1 MIGEVILP
9 RKKWSNKMSEKTST
23 KTKKSVKTTEEIF
36 INFLE
41 TFQKADEEKRNLILQ
56 QLTQGKSPE
65 EIKNLTKA
73 LKTLKKAL
81 KEKRCEVQ
89 DNEKL

>member
-1 MIGEVILP
+1 
-9 RKKWSNKMSEKTST
+9 MSEKTST

-41 TFQKADEEKRNLILQ
+41 TFQKADKEERDMILQ
-56 QLTQGKSPE
+56 NLLQGKNPE
-65 EIKNLTKA
+65 EIKNITKA
-73 LKTLKKAL
+73 LKTLRKAL

>member
-1 MIGEVILP
+1 
-9 RKKWSNKMSEKTST
+9 MSEKTST

-41 TFQKADEEKRNLILQ
+41 TFQKADKEERDMILQ
-56 QLTQGKSPE
+56 NLLQGKNPE

>member
-1 MIGEVILP
+1 
-9 RKKWSNKMSEKTST
+9 MSEKTST

-41 TFQKADEEKRNLILQ
+41 TFQKADKEERDMILQ
-56 QLTQGKSPE
+56 NLLQGKNPE
-65 EIKNLTKA
+65 EIKNITKA
-73 LKTLKKAL
+73 LKTLRKAL
-81 KEKRCEVQ
+81 KEKRCEIQ

>member
-1 MIGEVILP
+1 
-9 RKKWSNKMSEKTST
+9 MSEKTST

-41 TFQKADEEKRNLILQ
+41 TFQKEDKEERDMILQ
-56 QLTQGKSPE
+56 NLLQGKNPE
-65 EIKNLTKA
+65 EIKNITKA
-73 LKTLKKAL
+73 LKTLRKAL

>member
-1 MIGEVILP
+1 
-9 RKKWSNKMSEKTST
+9 MSEKTST

-41 TFQKADEEKRNLILQ
+41 TFQKADKEERDMILQ
-56 QLTQGKSPE
+56 NLLQGKNPE
-65 EIKNLTKA
+65 EIKNITKA
-73 LKTLKKAL
+73 LKTLRKDL
-81 KEKRCEVQ
+81 KEKRCELQ

>member
-1 MIGEVILP
+1 M
-9 RKKWSNKMSEKTST
+9 NEKTST

-41 TFQKADEEKRNLILQ
+41 TFQKADKEERDMILQ
-56 QLTQGKSPE
+56 NLLQGKNPE
-65 EIKNLTKA
+65 EIKNITKA
-73 LKTLKKAL
+73 LKTLRKAL

>member
-1 MIGEVILP
+1 
-9 RKKWSNKMSEKTST
+9 MSKKTST

-41 TFQKADEEKRNLILQ
+41 TFQKADKEERNMILQ
-56 QLTQGKSPE
+56 NLLQGKNPE
-65 EIKNLTKA
+65 EIKNITKA
-73 LKTLKKAL
+73 LKTLRKAL